1 MSNAYQVN
9 AHLSNEDADEFF
21 DIYFALLEYTNNKYN
36 INDLKKIYKKLHL
49 DQEKVLEISDYMFD
63 HPNII
68 DEFIKE
74 NPYNFSEEEINV
86 TKDFKKHV
94 KSNFLMIVGFDKDY
108 TKILA
113 EDGKLYMVKGLR
125 SNIDE
130 VVSRELIPTLIS
142 TTLIMFKGTIY
153 FTRR

>member
-1 MSNAYQVN
+1 MSNEYQVN
-9 AHLSNEDADEFF
+9 AHLSKEDA
-21 DIYFALLEYTNNKYN
+21 
-36 INDLKKIYKKLHL
+36 
-49 DQEKVLEISDYMFD
+49 
-63 HPNII
+63 

-130 VVSRELIPTLIS
+130 VVSRNLFLH
-142 TTLIMFKGTIY
+142 LLVQLLLCLMLQ
-153 FTRR
+153 

>member
-9 AHLSNEDADEFF
+9 AYLSTEDA
-21 DIYFALLEYTNNKYN
+21 
-36 INDLKKIYKKLHL
+36 
-49 DQEKVLEISDYMFD
+49 
-63 HPNII
+63 

-74 NPYNFSEEEINV
+74 NPYNFNEEEINV

-125 SNIDE
+125 SNIDK
-130 VVSRELIPTLIS
+130 VVSRELIPILIS
-142 TTLIMFKGTIY
+142 TTLIMFRGTIVY
-153 FTRR
+153 

>member
-1 MSNAYQVN
+1 MSNEYQVN
-9 AHLSNEDADEFF
+9 AHLSKED
-21 DIYFALLEYTNNKYN
+21 
-36 INDLKKIYKKLHL
+36 
-49 DQEKVLEISDYMFD
+49 V
-63 HPNII
+63 

-74 NPYNFSEEEINV
+74 NPYNFNEEEINV

-125 SNIDE
+125 SNIDK

-142 TTLIMFKGTIY
+142 ITLIMFMGTIVY
-153 FTRR
+153 CGLLKSADMKYDNMIIEFILQEANKAITYYHL

>member
-9 AHLSNEDADEFF
+9 AHLSKED
-21 DIYFALLEYTNNKYN
+21 
-36 INDLKKIYKKLHL
+36 
-49 DQEKVLEISDYMFD
+49 V
-63 HPNII
+63 

-74 NPYNFSEEEINV
+74 NPYNFNEEEINV

-108 TKILA
+108 TKILV
-113 EDGKLYMVKGLR
+113 EDGKLYMVKGLI

-130 VVSRELIPTLIS
+130 VVSRNLFLH
-142 TTLIMFKGTIY
+142 LLVQRLLCLGV
-153 FTRR
+153 